1 MLLLYKLIVF
11 YRDFGHWEM
20 SDQGMC
26 SDIYIQPINAC
37 YVIWNFRGKRS
48 FFIAALTFM
57 IQSYISS
64 QKIV

>member
-1 MLLLYKLIVF
+1 
-11 YRDFGHWEM
+11 M

-37 YVIWNFRGKRS
+37 YVIWNFRDKRS